1 MLKKQEVVDDLS
13 VYVLNLSCLRDI
25 QNKENEMWLGCVSKV
40 VKICSRNVQ
49 WLFSILILPEINS
62 FTSTKFWLFFVKFSR
77 LEPSLPL

>member
-40 VKICSRNVQ
+40 VKICSGNVQ
-49 WLFSILILPEINS
+49 WLFSILILQEINS

-77 LEPSLPL
+77 LEPRLPL

>member
-40 VKICSRNVQ
+40 VKICSGNVQ
-49 WLFSILILPEINS
+49 WLFSILILPEK
-62 FTSTKFWLFFVKFSR
+62 T
-77 LEPSLPL
+77 PSQVPNFDYFLLNFQG